1 MLRELRPPVRARM
14 TDQAALELL
23 DLLASAAS
31 PDEKAAALRARFSEA
46 ALRDGSSVAAHGG
59 RFAWALQSE
68 ARPHLYVDD
77 EPSPPMEPLPGGLWL
92 HSRTLRTGTSH
103 AHHYRVD
110 RAILGDRRF
119 DTAAY
124 GEDSYPRE
132 GVPRGQLSEERFHES
147 PTYRGWSVSY
157 WVYASPGV
165 EPAMPAAVM
174 VWQDG
179 HRFLERERRSRII
192 TVVENLVRRKRLPPM
207 VLLLVAPGHIGSH
220 DNEESYAPRAIGH
233 MRSVLYDTFND
244 DYNKMVVDEIFP
256 IVNAEYRLRDDGYSR
271 AIGGQSSGGICSLN
285 AAWFRP
291 HAFSRVLSRIG
302 SYASIQWRYGQENPF
317 DGYPLGRYGDRDP
330 AETLDGGNIWPFLIR
345 KRPKR
350 NIRIWLEDG
359 SYDLE
364 NAHGSWP
371 LQNIQLANSLKMQGY
386 DFKFSF
392 GNAQHS
398 TVYGDAEL
406 PDAMAWLWRD
416 YDPMRSH
423 QEYVMDPA
431 EAGKP
436 FFRVKICNR

>member
-1 MLRELRPPVRARM
+1 MIAAIPQLVAM
-14 TDQAALELL
+14 TDQQSRELFQFLRSDAAADAQASRLRDAFSEQALQDGSAVSAYGGSFVWALE
-23 DLLASAAS
+23 STN
-31 PDEKAAALRARFSEA
+31 
-46 ALRDGSSVAAHGG
+46 
-59 RFAWALQSE
+59 
-68 ARPHLYVDD
+68 RPHLYLDD
-77 EPSPPMEPLPGGLWL
+77 EPAPPMRELPGSLWA
-92 HSRTLRTGTSH
+92 HTARLRTGTSH

-110 RAILGDRRF
+110 TEILGGKRF

-124 GEDSYPRE
+124 GKDSYAQQ
-132 GVPRGQLSEERFHES
+132 GVPRGELSGELFHES
-147 PTYRGWSVSY
+147 PTYRGWKVSY

-165 EPAMPAAVM
+165 DPGRPSAAM

-179 HRFLERERRSRII
+179 HRFLEREQRSRIQV
-192 TVVENLVRRKRLPPM
+192 VVENLVHQRRIPPM
-207 VLLLVAPGHIGSH
+207 VLVLIAPGPIGDH
-220 DNEESYAPRAIGH
+220 DNSRSYAPREIGH

-256 IVNAEYRLRDDGYSR
+256 AVNQTYRLREDGYSR

-302 SYASIQWRYGQENPF
+302 SYASIQWRYGQDNPF
-317 DGYPLGRYGDRDP
+317 GGYPLGRFGDRDP

-345 KRPKR
+345 KRDRR
-350 NIRIWLEDG
+350 NIRIWLGDG

-364 NAHGSWP
+364 NVHGSWP
-371 LQNIQLANSLKMQGY
+371 LQNIQLANSLKMKEY

-398 TVYGDAEL
+398 TKYGDAEL
-406 PDAMAWLWRD
+406 PAAMAWLWRD
-416 YDPMRSH
+416 YDPMRTH

-431 EAGKP
+431 EKDKP
-436 FFRVKICNR
+436 YFRVKIFNR